1 MNNNEHYQK
10 KIDSTIRSIS
20 LIKEKM
26 LKATDEDSTRS
37 KRRLDQLHFY
47 ELSLEHFKS
56 KLK

>member
-1 MNNNEHYQK
+1 MNNNAHYQQ

-20 LIKEKM
+20 LIKEQM
-26 LKATDEDSTRS
+26 LKVTDKDSTRY
-37 KRRLDQLHFY
+37 KRRLEQLHFY